1 MSYSSANDLIPL
13 FKEAAFEVA
22 GFKLDN
28 LTLDTKLSELS
39 LDSVAVMEIVGYL
52 EQKLDVRF
60 NDEDLATLSTLGDLS
75 KLIEKTRKQA

>member
-1 MSYSSANDLIPL
+1 MSYSANDLIPL

-22 GFKLDN
+22 GYKFDS
-28 LTLDTKLSELS
+28 LTLETKLSDLS
-39 LDSVAVMEIVGYL
+39 LDSVAVMEIVGYV

-60 NDEDLATLSTLGDLS
+60 ADEDLATLSTLADLS